1 MNNLTKIILAVLF
14 MLSLFDMP
22 YGFYQI
28 VRLAGL
34 IGFIFLAFQA
44 NQNRQP
50 QLVILYICLAILFQ
64 PLIKISLGR
73 TIWNIIDIVVAVFL
87 VISLFSNKKS
97 SHLF

>member
-28 VRLAGL
+28 VRLTGL
-34 IGFIFLAFQA
+34 IGFTFLAFQA

-73 TIWNIIDIVVAVFL
+73 TLWNIIDIVVAVFL
-87 VISLFSNKKS
+87 VISLFSNKKK
-97 SHLF
+97 